1 MGASALGDGAIG
13 TLHDVSGYY
22 QVPLINLCASE
33 LALLAGRRRRATGL
47 QHVLQHAILEPR
59 DRLVLD
65 GGEVEHAAEVGQMA
79 AERVPA
85 QVGAVLP
92 LGGVGRAG
100 AGVAQVAVLDLAVEV
115 KPLVHLILLS
125 SSKITARKG
134 RCCSPP
140 RPCSKS
146 WRSTNP
152 GPDLSL

>member
-1 MGASALGDGAIG
+1 M
-13 TLHDVSGYY
+13 SGYY

-79 AERVPA
+79 TERVPA
-85 QVGAVLP
+85 QIGAVLP
-92 LGGVGRAG
+92 FGCVGRAG

-125 SSKITARKG
+125 IIQNHYEKG
-134 RCCSPP
+134 PLSF
-140 RPCSKS
+140 SA
-146 WRSTNP
+146 ST
-152 GPDLSL
+152 LFKKLEKY